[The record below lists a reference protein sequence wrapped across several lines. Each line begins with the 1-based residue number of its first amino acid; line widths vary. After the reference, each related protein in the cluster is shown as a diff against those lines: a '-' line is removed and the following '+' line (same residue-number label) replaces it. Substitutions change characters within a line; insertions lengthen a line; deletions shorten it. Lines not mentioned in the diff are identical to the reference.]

1 MNNSAKFNITRK
13 INAPRDMV
21 FDAFSSASA
30 MGAWWGPTGMEITVY
45 AFDFKPGGKF
55 HFKMTSGDHV
65 MWALFKYTNIQKPS
79 LIEFSNSFSD
89 EAENICKAP
98 FDMEFP
104 LEINYRITLVEDE
117 DFTTLTLEGWP
128 KQANEAEQKGYSSL
142 TESMNQGFA
151 GTFNQLDQYLRS
163 RHIVRKELKKDSLP
177 RVCTYLNFPGTTE
190 EAFNFYKKVFR
201 SEFSGKGIQRF
212 GDIPV
217 KEGQPTITDEMK
229 KMILHI
235 ELPITGGHILM
246 ATDSPREM
254 GFTIA
259 EGNNMHISVEP
270 GTRSETDRI
279 YNELSDGGIIEM
291 PLQDMFFGSYFGSF
305 KDKFGIHWMLNC
317 YEGKSELLV

>member
-1 MNNSAKFNITRK
+1 MKNSDKFKIVRK

-21 FDAFSSASA
+21 FEAFSTATA
-30 MGAWWGPTGMEITVY
+30 MGAWWGPIDMQITVY

-55 HFKMTSGDHV
+55 HFKMESADNV
-65 MWALFKYTNIQKPS
+65 MWALFKYTHIQKPS
-79 LIEFSNSFSD
+79 LIAFSNSFSD

-98 FDMEFP
+98 FGIEFP
-104 LEINYRITLVEDE
+104 LEINYRIELVENDGA
-117 DFTTLTLEGWP
+117 TTLTLEGWP
-128 KQANEAEQKGYSSL
+128 KQANEEEQKSYSSL
-142 TESMNQGFA
+142 TESMNQGFG
-151 GTFNQLDQYLRS
+151 GTFNQLDHYLQS
-163 RHIVRKELKKDSLP
+163 RHKLRKELKTDLLP

-190 EAFNFYKKVFR
+190 AAFNFYKKVFR

-217 KEGQPTITDEMK
+217 EDGNPAITEEIK

-235 ELPITGGHILM
+235 ELPITGGHVLM

-254 GFTIA
+254 GFTIT
-259 EGNNMHISVEP
+259 EGNNIHINIEP

-317 YEGKSELLV
+317 YEGK